1 MQLSDEQIGAFA
13 EELTIQLYKIRW
25 CMLGLNNIIR
35 DLPKTNEFDT
45 IRNEMISID
54 NTMSDVYSEVG
65 SVTCRMLSDDKI
77 LIELYKKFEK

>member
-1 MQLSDEQIGAFA
+1 MKLTETEVKAFA